1 MMERRC
7 CDDQIGLRE
16 GLAGLAAIFHQ
27 EPPLEHDFF
36 RNRQNTL
43 LEHRPYLVREP
54 VIEFGSFGR
63 IGHDLDPEPY
73 FGESYRT
80 DVKQFERL
88 GGNEC
93 DRLSIGLWAA
103 QLR

>member
-1 MMERRC
+1 
-7 CDDQIGLRE
+7 
-16 GLAGLAAIFHQ
+16 
-27 EPPLEHDFF
+27 
-36 RNRQNTL
+36 
-43 LEHRPYLVREP
+43 VREP

-80 DVKQFERL
+80 DVKQFEWL

-93 DRLSIGLWAA
+93 DHLAIGLWAA